1 MTKIKEQAMLQDL
14 SDCSQVTKI
23 LTAHNIG
30 YWKNL
35 GGTDKQKCEDIGI
48 ASDSHSYGPVYEYL
62 LSNVNKKQK
71 SCILEIGVQYG
82 GSMLLWHDYC
92 PNSFVIGVDIENR
105 VHDKIKSSLKFDRHA
120 LFIADAYSQEL
131 INKIKDIARDGIDL
145 MIDDGPH
152 TLHSQCAFLRL
163 YLPLLSA
170 TGVAVI
176 EDIQEPSW
184 FERLESEIPEGYVT
198 ERIDRRKVNGRWDD
212 LMLVISKIA

>member
-1 MTKIKEQAMLQDL
+1 
-14 SDCSQVTKI
+14 
-23 LTAHNIG
+23 
-30 YWKNL
+30 
-35 GGTDKQKCEDIGI
+35 
-48 ASDSHSYGPVYEYL
+48 
-62 LSNVNKKQK
+62 
-71 SCILEIGVQYG
+71 
-82 GSMLLWHDYC
+82 MLLWHDYC

-184 FERLESEIPEGYVT
+184 FERLESEIPEGYVS